1 MPIQIAVAD
10 DHSAVR
16 LGMKYVIQE
25 WMPEAVVH
33 FAENMPG
40 LLRLLSAET
49 IDMVVLDI
57 NIPGGNN
64 FYMIQMIK
72 DVREN
77 VKILILSAY
86 EEEVYA
92 LRYIDA
98 GADGYL
104 QKDCDDDDIRDAL
117 NVIHAG
123 KKYVSSEMREHLL
136 QSRLNRGTGL
146 RGNPIEQ
153 LTNRELEV
161 CRLLVEGKG
170 VGEIAKALFI
180 HTSTAGT
187 YKSKIFEKLRVTN
200 VKDLTDVFTIGN
212 ANAAEK

>member
-10 DHSAVR
+10 DHSAIR
-16 LGMKYVIQE
+16 LGMKYVIHE

-33 FAENMPG
+33 FVENMPG

-49 IDMVVLDI
+49 IDMIVLDI

-64 FYMIQMIK
+64 FHMIQMIK

-77 VKILILSAY
+77 VKILVLSAY
-86 EEEVYA
+86 EEDVYA

-104 QKDCDDDDIRDAL
+104 QKDCDDGAIRDAL
-117 NVIHAG
+117 NAIHTG
-123 KKYVSSEMREHLL
+123 KKYVSNEVKEHLL
-136 QSRLNRGTGL
+136 HDRLNSGAASHD
-146 RGNPIEQ
+146 NPIRL

-161 CRLLVEGKG
+161 CRLLIDGKG

-180 HTSTAGT
+180 HTSTVGT

-200 VKDLTDVFTIGN
+200 VKALTDVFTIHHVDGR
-212 ANAAEK
+212 

>member
-1 MPIQIAVAD
+1 MPTHIAVAD

-16 LGMKYVIQE
+16 LGMKYVIYE

-33 FAENMPG
+33 FAENVPG
-40 LLRLLSAET
+40 LLRLLSIET
-49 IDMVVLDI
+49 MDMIVLDI

-64 FYMIQMIK
+64 FHMIQAIK
-72 DVREN
+72 DVQQN

-86 EEEVYA
+86 EEDLYA

-104 QKDCDDDDIRDAL
+104 QKDCDDDAIRDAL
-117 NVIHAG
+117 NAIHTG
-123 KKYVSSEMREHLL
+123 KKYVSSKIKDYLL
-136 QSRLNRGTGL
+136 QSRLNHGVASRD
-146 RGNPIEQ
+146 NPIGQ

-161 CRLLVEGKG
+161 CRLLMEGMG

-180 HTSTAGT
+180 HTSTVGT
-187 YKSKIFEKLRVTN
+187 YKGKIFEKLRVTN
-200 VKDLTDVFTIGN
+200 VKALTDVFTIHH
-212 ANAAEK
+212 AAGR